1 MFGLWNELFGFPID
15 NCSYE
20 SIECNKTYIP
30 LLNWDKDNEYMWT
43 LVEPYGEWTLD
54 AANITFNTK
63 NIQNW
68 PAEIT
73 RVDEALNHLA
83 QAVKDSFSTL
93 QSFEF
98 ALDEDWESLKW
109 TITYLDDKWDEY
121 SKEAIINLK
130 DIIEWFDELNLKDVK
145 AESLEVSWP
154 ATFKWETTFE
164 WDMQFD
170 WDLNI
175 DWKLTAED
183 SEIKNLT
190 VTESLDSQWTTQVN
204 TINSTGKA
212 TLNSLEVQGNTVL
225 DWTLEVK
232 EAATLDKTMRVKW
245 TSQFD
250 HSATFNEDVD
260 IMRNLHVRWAWTF
273 DHSVSVAQDL
283 SVNWTTN
290 SWTINATNATF
301 QNLTVNWTLS
311 LGNNASAPDF
321 ILKAEKWAADWVAPL
336 GHDWKVPEQYLPDY
350 IPNCTIHVW
359 TGQFDWHGSCV
370 IEDSRIKSNSYVNIS
385 NYEDIIW
392 YLTETINDWWLIVK
406 SNFAE
411 EIWSFRYICATP
423 LY

>member
-20 SIECNKTYIP
+20 SIECTKTYIP

-83 QAVKDSFSTL
+83 QAVKDSYSTL

-121 SKEAIINLK
+121 SKEATINLK
-130 DIIEWFDELNLKDVK
+130 DIIEWLDELNLKNVK
-145 AESLEVSWP
+145 AESLEVSWE
-154 ATFKWETTFE
+154 ATFKGNTSFE
-164 WDMQFD
+164 WDMEFE
-170 WDLNI
+170 WDLTI
-175 DWKLTAED
+175 DWNLSAEN

-190 VTESLDSQWTTQVN
+190 VTESLTSQWTTQVN
-204 TINSTGKA
+204 TINSTWKA
-212 TLNSLEVQGNTVL
+212 TLNSLEVQNNTVL
-225 DWTLEVK
+225 DKALEVK
-232 EAATLDKTMRVKW
+232 GATTLDQNLTVEW
-245 TSQFD
+245 I
-250 HSATFNEDVD
+250 ATFKHAVTFNDSVDVKKW
-260 IMRNLHVRWAWTF
+260 LHVF
-273 DHSVSVAQDL
+273 QDL
-283 SVNWTTN
+283 QVDWA
-290 SWTINATNATF
+290 INAWNATVR
-301 QNLTVNWTLS
+301 NLTVNWTLS

-385 NYEDIIW
+385 NYTDIIW
-392 YLTETINDWWLIVK
+392 DLTEVIWDGRITIT
-406 SNFAE
+406 SNFDREA
-411 EIWSFRYICATP
+411 WSIRYFCATP
-423 LY
+423 LSA

>member
-20 SIECNKTYIP
+20 SIECTKTYIP

-83 QAVKDSFSTL
+83 QAVKDSYSTL

-121 SKEAIINLK
+121 SKEATINLK

-145 AESLEVSWP
+145 AESLEVSWE
-154 ATFKWETTFE
+154 AVFKWATSFE
-164 WDMQFD
+164 WDMEFE
-170 WDLNI
+170 WDLTI
-175 DWKLTAED
+175 DWNLSAEN

-190 VTESLDSQWTTQVN
+190 VTESLTSQWTTQVN
-204 TINSTGKA
+204 TINSTWKA
-212 TLNSLEVQGNTVL
+212 TLNSLEVQNNTVL
-225 DWTLEVK
+225 DKALEVK
-232 EAATLDKTMRVKW
+232 GATTLDQNLTVEW
-245 TSQFD
+245 I
-250 HSATFNEDVD
+250 ATFKHAVTFNDSVDVKKW
-260 IMRNLHVRWAWTF
+260 LHVF
-273 DHSVSVAQDL
+273 QDL
-283 SVNWTTN
+283 QVDWA
-290 SWTINATNATF
+290 INAWNATVR
-301 QNLTVNWTLS
+301 NLTVNWTLS

-385 NYEDIIW
+385 NYTDIIW
-392 YLTETINDWWLIVK
+392 DLTEVIWDGRITIT
-406 SNFAE
+406 SNFDREA
-411 EIWSFRYICATP
+411 WSIRYFCATP
-423 LY
+423 LSA

>member
-83 QAVKDSFSTL
+83 QAVKDSYSTL

-98 ALDEDWESLKW
+98 ALDEDGESLKW

-121 SKEAIINLK
+121 SKEATINLK
-130 DIIEWFDELNLKDVK
+130 DIIEWFEELNLKNVK
-145 AESLEVSWP
+145 AESLEVSWD
-154 ATFKWETTFE
+154 AVFKWATSFE
-164 WDMQFD
+164 WDMEFK
-170 WDLNI
+170 WDLSI
-175 DWKLTAED
+175 DWKLTAEN

-190 VTESLDSQWTTQVN
+190 VTENLDSQWATQVK

-212 TLNSLEVQGNTVL
+212 TLDSLEVKNNTVL
-225 DWTLEVK
+225 DKALEVK
-232 EAATLDKTMRVKW
+232 GSATLDQDLIVKW
-245 TSQFD
+245 IS
-250 HSATFNEDVD
+250 TFKHAVTFEDWVS
-260 IMRNLHVRWAWTF
+260 MNKSLHVY
-273 DHSVSVAQDL
+273 QDL
-283 SVNWTTN
+283 QVDWAINGWNATLKTV
-290 SWTINATNATF
+290 TIN
-301 QNLTVNWTLS
+301 NWTLT
-311 LGNNASAPDF
+311 LGNWWSAPQF
-321 ILKAEKWAADWVAPL
+321 ILQTEKGAKNWVAPL
-336 GHDWKVPEQYLPDY
+336 DSNSKVPEQYLPDY

-359 TGQFDWHGSCV
+359 TGQFDWHGSCI
-370 IEDSRIKSNSYVNIS
+370 IEDPRIKSNSYVNIS
-385 NYEDIIW
+385 NYTDIIW
-392 YLTETINDWWLIVK
+392 DLTEVIWDGSITIT
-406 SNFAE
+406 SNFDREA
-411 EIWSFRYICATP
+411 WSIRYFCATP
-423 LY
+423 LSA